1 MIDITSVYNALSG
14 FVGENWA
21 GFIVTAVVAGCALAQ
36 TVMDPPTEKSSA
48 LYKLLYAVTDKIGCN
63 FGKAKNS
70 VPGTTGK

>member
-21 GFIVTAVVAGCALAQ
+21 GSSLPPLSRGAPWRRRLWPRPRKTA
-36 TVMDPPTEKSSA
+36 PP

-63 FGKAKNS
+63 FGKARNA
-70 VPGTTGK
+70 VPGNTGK